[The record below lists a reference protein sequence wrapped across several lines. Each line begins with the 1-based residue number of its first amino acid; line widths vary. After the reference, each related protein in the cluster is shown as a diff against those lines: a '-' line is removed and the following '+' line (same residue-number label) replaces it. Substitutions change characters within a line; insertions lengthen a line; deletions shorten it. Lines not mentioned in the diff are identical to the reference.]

1 MRKKIKEFNI
11 VIVGTGGQGLITL
24 LEIIAEAALLE
35 GFDVKTSE
43 LHGLA
48 QRGGSVEVHITFGKK
63 VLSPLVNQGE
73 ANLIIALEAQEALK
87 ACYYACPVGP
97 AEAGSFGG
105 SKKAK
110 TVFLINDFFVP
121 IPNIKPKS
129 SNQILK
135 ELKRFSQK
143 TILVPASDICQKE
156 LGSNVV
162 AGIYLLSLAV
172 FQKLLPLK
180 PNSILKIIQEKIP
193 EKYLELNLKT
203 FELAR
208 CQ

>member
-1 MRKKIKEFNI
+1 MLAPIAKKEMKKNLTEFNI

-24 LEIIAEAALLE
+24 LEIISEAALFE

-63 VLSPLVNQGE
+63 ILSPLVNQGE
-73 ANLIIALEAQEALK
+73 ANLIIALETQESLK
-87 ACYYACPVGP
+87 ACYYA
-97 AEAGSFGG
+97 

-121 IPNIKPKS
+121 IPNVKPKS

-135 ELKRFSQK
+135 EVEKFPQK
-143 TILVPASDICQKE
+143 AILIPASNICQEK
-156 LGSNVV
+156 LGTDVV

-180 PNSILKIIQEKIP
+180 PSSILRTIKEKIP
-193 EKYLELNLKT
+193 EKYLELNRKA
-203 FELAR
+203 FQLAEKEK
-208 CQ
+208 

>member
-1 MRKKIKEFNI
+1 MKKNIKEFNM
-11 VIVGTGGQGLITL
+11 VIVGTGGQGLLTL

-63 VLSPLVNQGE
+63 ILSPLVNQGE
-73 ANLIIALEAQEALK
+73 ANLIIALEAQESLR
-87 ACYYACPVGP
+87 ACYY
-97 AEAGSFGG
+97 S

-110 TVFLINDFFVP
+110 TVFLINNFFIP
-121 IPNIKPKS
+121 IPNIKPKNA
-129 SNQILK
+129 NQILR
-135 ELKRFSQK
+135 ELRRFSQK
-143 TILVPASDICQKE
+143 AILVSASDICQKE
-156 LGSNVV
+156 LGTNVV

-180 PNSILKIIQEKIP
+180 PNSIFKAIQSKIP
-193 EKYLELNLKT
+193 KKYLELNKKT
-203 FELAR
+203 FQLAKR
-208 CQ
+208 